1 MSEANT
7 GSTLFLTFRL
17 GDELF
22 ALDVS
27 QVREVLELD
36 TITGVP
42 NALEFMRGV
51 INVRGSVVPVIDL
64 RAKFGMEP
72 TKRTVDTRIVVIEL
86 NLDGEMTVLG
96 ALADSVHEVIDL
108 QASAIE
114 PPPSIGSRWRTRFI
128 QGIGKKDEEFILLLD
143 IDKVFS
149 LDELV
154 SVQTHA
160 AAGEDRQL
168 QQATVQG

>member
-1 MSEANT
+1 MSETNT
-7 GSTLFLTFRL
+7 ASTLFLTFRL

-27 QVREVLELD
+27 QVREVLELEK
-36 TITGVP
+36 ITGVP

-72 TKRTVDTRIVVIEL
+72 TKRTVDTRIVVMEL

-108 QASAIE
+108 QASTIE
-114 PPPSIGSRWRTRFI
+114 PPPRIGSRWRTKFI
-128 QGIGKKDEEFILLLD
+128 HGIGKKDEEFILLLD

-149 LDELV
+149 LEELI
-154 SVQTHA
+154 SVQSHVVDS
-160 AAGEDRQL
+160 EDRQL
-168 QQATVQG
+168 QQAAV

>member
-1 MSEANT
+1 MSESNE

-17 GDELF
+17 GEELF
-22 ALDVS
+22 ALDVC

-64 RAKFGMEP
+64 RAKFGMGP
-72 TKRTVDTRIVVIEL
+72 TTRTIDTRIVVMEL
-86 NLDGEMTVLG
+86 DLDGEMTVLG
-96 ALADSVHEVIDL
+96 AIADSVHEVIDL
-108 QASAIE
+108 QTSSIE
-114 PPPSIGSRWRTRFI
+114 PPPKIGSRWRTKFI
-128 QGIGKKDEEFILLLD
+128 RGIGKKDEKFILILD

-149 LDELV
+149 VDELIN
-154 SVQTHA
+154 VQAHA
-160 AAGEDRQL
+160 GGDEVHV
-168 QQATVQG
+168 QQEAV

>member
-1 MSEANT
+1 MSEANSE
-7 GSTLFLTFRL
+7 STLFLTFQL

-27 QVREVLELD
+27 QVREVLEFD

-72 TKRTVDTRIVVIEL
+72 TKRTVDTRIVVMEL

-96 ALADSVHEVIDL
+96 AMADSVHEVIDL
-108 QASAIE
+108 PASAIE
-114 PPPSIGSRWRTRFI
+114 PPPKIGSRWRTKFI
-128 QGIGKKDEEFILLLD
+128 HGIGKKDEEFILLLD

-149 LDELV
+149 FDELL
-154 SVQTHA
+154 SVAAHA
-160 AAGEDRQL
+160 SGEETQL
-168 QQATVQG
+168 QQAAV

>member
-1 MSEANT
+1 MSETNA

-27 QVREVLELD
+27 KVREVLEQD

-64 RAKFGMEP
+64 RAKFGMED
-72 TKRTVDTRIVVIEL
+72 TEKTVHTRIVVMEL
-86 NLDGEMTVLG
+86 ELDGEKTVLG

-108 QASAIE
+108 PAASIE
-114 PPPSIGSRWRTRFI
+114 PPPKIGNRWRTKFI
-128 QGIGKKDEEFILLLD
+128 QGIGRKNEEFILLLD
-143 IDKVFS
+143 IEKVFS
-149 LDELV
+149 VEELV
-154 SVQTHA
+154 SVQAHSA
-160 AAGEDRQL
+160 EEPQL
-168 QQATVQG
+168 QQAV

>member
-1 MSEANT
+1 MSESNV

-42 NALEFMRGV
+42 NALDFMRGV

-72 TKRTVDTRIVVIEL
+72 TKRTVDTRIVVMEL
-86 NLDGEMTVLG
+86 SMDDELTVLG
-96 ALADSVHEVIDL
+96 AMADSVHEVIDL
-108 QASAIE
+108 PASSIE
-114 PPPSIGSRWRTRFI
+114 PPPRIGSRWRTKFI
-128 QGIGKKDEEFILLLD
+128 QGIGKRDEEFILILD

-149 LDELV
+149 IDELI
-154 SVQTHA
+154 
-160 AAGEDRQL
+160 
-168 QQATVQG
+168 TVQSQAENEDVQVQQEAV

>member
-1 MSEANT
+1 MSEANE

-17 GDELF
+17 GEELF

-27 QVREVLELD
+27 QVREVLELAN
-36 TITGVP
+36 ITGVP

-72 TKRTVDTRIVVIEL
+72 TKRTVDTRIVVMEL
-86 NLDGEMTVLG
+86 SMDDELTVLG
-96 ALADSVHEVIDL
+96 AMADSVHEVIDL
-108 QASAIE
+108 PASAIE
-114 PPPSIGSRWRTRFI
+114 PPPKIGSRWRTKFI
-128 QGIGKKDEEFILLLD
+128 QGIGKKDDEFILILD

-149 LDELV
+149 VDELV
-154 SVQTHA
+154 SVQAHA
-160 AAGEDRQL
+160 ATCEETQL
-168 QQATVQG
+168 QQAAV